1 MAYVNLPV
9 KVQALFDFE
18 TKSEMVDPTEMQEEA
33 DRLYRKFKA
42 VGIERAKVFFHD
54 TEGNSYCISAKSFCT
69 RARAWAGVWIS
80 LLYRFDMRDDR
91 LKKHFGLEETI
102 PETLRDVQAL
112 YEILNDCP
120 IVENLKITNMQDIM
134 ESYLEQR
141 SALK

>member
-18 TKSEMVDPTEMQEEA
+18 ANMEMVDPTEMQEEA
-33 DRLYRKFKA
+33 DKLYRKLKA
-42 VGIERAKVFFHD
+42 VGIGRTTVFFHNCKGKPCYIPA
-54 TEGNSYCISAKSFCT
+54 TLFSL
-69 RARAWAGVWIS
+69 RARAWAGVWAS

-91 LKKHFGLEETI
+91 LRKHFGLEETI

-141 SALK
+141 RALK